1 MSSSCE
7 LLSIIMG
14 DYSMDKCVLV
24 LFFGAMAI
32 ILEDFGIS
40 FPTELLGNY
49 RFESTAACYPT
60 QQPPRSL
67 SWL

>member
-1 MSSSCE
+1 
-7 LLSIIMG
+7 
-14 DYSMDKCVLV
+14 MDKCVLV